1 MKPDSVQLK
10 SIIDRVQSTFEPHL
24 TANLCGLYS
33 HAGHSYNLSSRYN
46 SMLQLREEL
55 EDLNHAGATVNEIYR
70 QHGQPNRRFI
80 LSVGATPTAT
90 SIQGLQENADDD
102 GVHQRQAEG
111 FRRYIQDIATYHE
124 IEVHAGVYPILDLQQ
139 LATRTNRRVPSPNG
153 ELSTADLALTILAEV
168 VSIYPERGEA
178 LIAAGTL
185 ALGREPCNSYS
196 GWGRISPWNTTSA
209 ETGWIIDRI
218 SQEHSILSKD
228 RNAANHAELHVGQKV
243 RIWPNH
249 ACVAGAGFGW
259 YLVVDSS
266 LPENQRDT
274 VIDVWIRCRGW

>member
-1 MKPDSVQLK
+1 
-10 SIIDRVQSTFEPHL
+10 
-24 TANLCGLYS
+24 
-33 HAGHSYNLSSRYN
+33 
-46 SMLQLREEL
+46 MLQLREEL